1 MSKAQHVSIQFEGKD
16 MQELVGKIIQFL
28 SMVKG
33 INFAQP
39 QAQAGEGTPDDKPG
53 EN

>member
-1 MSKAQHVSIQFEGKD
+1 MSKSEHVSIQFEGKN

-39 QAQAGEGTPDDKPG
+39 QAGEGTPDDKPG

>member
-1 MSKAQHVSIQFEGKD
+1 MSKAQHVSIQFEGRD
-16 MQELVGKIIQFL
+16 IQELVGKIIQFL

-39 QAQAGEGTPDDKPG
+39 QQAGEGTPDDKPG